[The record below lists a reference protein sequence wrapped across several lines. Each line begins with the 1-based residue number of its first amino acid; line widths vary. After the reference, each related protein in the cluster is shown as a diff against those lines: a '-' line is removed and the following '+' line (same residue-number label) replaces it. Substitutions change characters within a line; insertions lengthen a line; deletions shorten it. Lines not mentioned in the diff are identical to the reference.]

1 MGSSL
6 TAACGRGSSLLHG
19 QALIRRVRARAA
31 KSIWLMA
38 LLLLLLPLPA
48 LASEAADAWQ
58 ALREG
63 RALLLMRHAT
73 APGTGDPAGFRLGQC
88 ATQRNL
94 NEQGRAEARRWG
106 ELLARQGIE
115 QPRLL
120 SSRWCRALDTAS
132 GMQRGPVQAFAALDS
147 FFGQP
152 EDGAAQTAELIRAIN
167 ALADGAPLVLV
178 SHQVNITAL
187 TGIFPASGEG
197 LILPLPLRP
206 QAKPLARVRAP

>member
-1 MGSSL
+1 MKRL
-6 TAACGRGSSLLHG
+6 CLLV
-19 QALIRRVRARAA
+19 LV
-31 KSIWLMA
+31 
-38 LLLLLLPLPA
+38 LLPLV
-48 LASEAADAWQ
+48 SVAADNTVAWQ

-73 APGTGDPAGFRLGQC
+73 APGTGDPENFRLGHC
-88 ATQRNL
+88 ETQRNL
-94 NEQGRAEARRWG
+94 NDRGRAEARRWG

-132 GMQRGPVQAFAALDS
+132 NMQRGPVQPFAALDS
-147 FFGQP
+147 FFGKS
-152 EDGAAQTAELIRAIN
+152 EDGGAQTAELIGLVNQLPA
-167 ALADGAPLVLV
+167 GAPLVLV

-206 QAKPLARVRAP
+206 RVQPLARIPAP